1 MKIWAIAK
9 VGFKE
14 CLRYRIFYFILIMA
28 VFFILLGK
36 SCTPQMSTGNNQIID
51 LKTQQTL
58 AMKVGFHGIIFWS
71 VMLCGLLSSNILS
84 KEEEEGTV
92 AMTLSRPVSRAQ
104 FVAGKILSVIM
115 ISIFNLILLSGVF
128 LFLFYVEME
137 QFNPSILLSFLI
149 MVITLIL
156 YALMTVALS
165 FFIPRIAAPLVSMFI
180 YLFTL
185 WISLPAYADS
195 IKYIWTPSGR
205 IELFYKFL
213 PKFGDIQFIGASF
226 IDVSV
231 KNYDIILIF
240 TNVLFYIIFFWFL
253 ILFLFKKRSF

>member
-1 MKIWAIAK
+1 MKVWAIAK

-14 CLRYRIFYFILIMA
+14 CLRYRIFYFILIIA
-28 VFFILLGK
+28 IFFIFLGK
-36 SCTPQMSTGNNQIID
+36 SCTPQMSTNNSMIID
-51 LKTQQTL
+51 LKTQQNL

-71 VMLCGLLSSNILS
+71 VMLCGLLSSNLLS

-115 ISIFNLILLSGVF
+115 ISTFNLIMLSGVF
-128 LFLFYVEME
+128 LFLFYVEMK

-149 MVITLIL
+149 MVISLIL

-165 FFIPRIAAPLVSMFI
+165 FFIPRIVTPLVSMFI

-185 WISLPAYADS
+185 WIALPAYFDT
-195 IKYIWTPSGR
+195 IKYIWIPSGR
-205 IELFYKFL
+205 IEMFYKYL
-213 PKFGDIQFIGASF
+213 PKFGDIQFFSASF
-226 IDVSV
+226 IDVSA
-231 KNYDIILIF
+231 KNYDIMLSCI
-240 TNVLFYIIFFWFL
+240 NALFYIFFFWFL

>member
-1 MKIWAIAK
+1 MKVWAIAK

-28 VFFILLGK
+28 IFFIFLGK
-36 SCTPQMSTGNNQIID
+36 SCTPQMSTNNSMIID
-51 LKTQQTL
+51 LKTQQNL

-71 VMLCGLLSSNILS
+71 VMLCGLLSSNLLS

-115 ISIFNLILLSGVF
+115 ISILLSGVF
-128 LFLFYVEME
+128 LFLFYVEMK

-149 MVITLIL
+149 MVISLIL

-165 FFIPRIAAPLVSMFI
+165 FFIPRIAVPLVSMFI
-180 YLFTL
+180 YLITL
-185 WISLPAYADS
+185 WISLPAYFDMIKS
-195 IKYIWTPSGR
+195 IWIPSGR
-205 IELFYKFL
+205 VEMFYKFL

-226 IDVSV
+226 IDVSA
-231 KNYDIILIF
+231 KNYDIMIVFI
-240 TNVLFYIIFFWFL
+240 NALFYIFFFWFL
-253 ILFLFKKRSF
+253 ILLLFKKRSF

>member
-14 CLRYRIFYFILIMA
+14 CLRYRVFYFILIMA

-36 SCTPQMSTGNNQIID
+36 SCTPQVSNSNNQIID

-71 VMLCGLLSSNILS
+71 VMLCGLLSSNVLS

-137 QFNPSILLSFLI
+137 QFNSSILLSFLI
-149 MVITLIL
+149 MVFTLIL

-185 WISLPAYADS
+185 WISLPVYADS

-240 TNVLFYIIFFWFL
+240 TNVLFYIFFFWFL